1 VIEDWTWPAAAAAL
15 ALVVVLLVVAQ
26 VRGRSRHRR
35 DLAASRAEVEALR
48 AQVERVERRL
58 AAPPTPEP
66 RETTEYHI
74 TDLGRTLDGTASP
87 RPARPEA
94 GPVTD
99 RALFADLVL
108 RETVV
113 RAASVAYGVRRAL
126 APETRN
132 RIRFEVRREIRRA
145 RKQRRADLKAARRDW
160 EARQR
165 AAVDDEDAA

>member
-1 VIEDWTWPAAAAAL
+1 MIEEWTWPVVAAAL
-15 ALVVVLLVVAQ
+15 AVVTLTLVVA
-26 VRGRSRHRR
+26 VLRGRSRHRH
-35 DLAASRAEVEALR
+35 DLAASRAEIAALR
-48 AQVERVERRL
+48 SQMEKIERVL
-58 AAPPTPEP
+58 NAPPKREP
-66 RETTEYHI
+66 RPAPQYQI
-74 TDLGRTLDGTASP
+74 TDLGRTGSQQAA

-94 GPVTD
+94 GEITD

-113 RAASVAYGVRRAL
+113 RAASVAHGVRRAL

-160 EARQR
+160 ETRQR
-165 AAVDDEDAA
+165 SAVDDEDAA